1 MDSSKSLDCNL
12 SQVDNLEETK
22 IQCHI
27 TPSCLPKRDSPS
39 EDCTK
44 KRKFEIRDN
53 SECPSQEQ
61 GVKEKK
67 QCVDSKPA
75 IYKYEALHND
85 KSLIPAEI
93 WHYIF
98 TQCTI
103 KDLGALLKVNQLFN
117 SYLDANS
124 VFKRTVYRQSQSFLK
139 ILEPDI
145 IWKASRKVT
154 NSPCLPTPPEDKTEL
169 DMYRLAYGSLCQEC
183 GKQGKIQVVD
193 ANDPW
198 HPGPGE
204 NGVVPIWSFG
214 VRLCGKCLETSTS
227 KVNVESEMLL
237 YSELRSTL
245 LTALPSIFL
254 SNELHIVPSVTLKNK
269 LQCNKIHISKRF
281 SRAQIQEIKKEYEEV
296 SAMGGATVEE
306 WLKGLDSRGKRRRND
321 ALRWER
327 WQQSGGLDRLK
338 PHCTAGKANSSNIF
352 SHSKTQEKTKG
363 DLLDKCIS
371 GPLGLSSDNR
381 DFKLVE
387 EIKSTDSNSPT
398 ILEPIQ
404 NGYSHFTW
412 PQPQPKHDRT
422 KIEIAEMKAAR
433 KAEIERRCLT
443 LNPPLPAEEL
453 FSMASF
459 QAAIQIIQPFT
470 DNAWELLKPRL
481 VSQREETKHRERETF
496 LVEQKTMTQPSKKEG
511 KNPTGRVKEDS
522 PTPLLTKIG
531 GFADDFI
538 RDEWNGGERVWFENS
553 PLFAARVLIHVRKR
567 FYTGKTEKDVH
578 PHTTRQ
584 ISAGLPPNKK
594 LSLENMK
601 WVFDTKVKP
610 ITDKFRKTLFLCNA
624 CDLATRYY
632 GFEAVIQHYAAKH
645 TTQLSLGKLV
655 VCWKSEWPEESP
667 FKPNP
672 SSTPLHPIYNF
683 GPSASTDPILTRGHS
698 SVPDFSLLGSSIKNC
713 AKETHGASN
722 SILQHRDSEKKC
734 RSSRTGI
741 TEQTQYGTQG
751 VTSSIRSDHCSES
764 STHQSSIPPTI
775 CKRQENVEDTP
786 FSTNQHVI
794 TLQEDNE
801 YNKQLQNFAGH
812 IRDIWASIGSLK
824 KIPGTFK
831 AYTLVFHIIKR
842 FKDCFKQNPP
852 LILLKDVLHQKDMH
866 PVRNIHGLLCEACS
880 SAAMRKTETSNPEK
894 NMFSFFQLVK
904 HFHLVHEQNDSFNQ
918 ANLTIDWTHEM
929 VKLSELG
936 KICSIIESPG
946 IDKNRL
952 SLFVEAIPQL
962 TAKMKS
968 ITENEKR
975 TNTDSV
981 NIVTKNNTQSISIQ
995 DTSHESSVTSV
1006 KKNLTGTNSAANNNG
1021 ETNLS
1026 NPIEAN
1032 RRPGKSDIK
1041 SQHPPQQIEEYHKA
1055 LYSKS
1060 CNFPMDKKTA
1070 ISHKPSKRDLN
1081 HRDEIATLNIQKNML
1096 NYTREGGKYFNQQ
1109 EPKAN
1114 QTGSRSLDPSRE
1126 IKEPNPP
1133 IFMTAKDGRNKMKN
1147 VITITDTADRRNDR
1161 TLNVVVQVSQQQQP
1175 SQGRRLDARG
1185 ELSYPEFST
1194 QNRTQNIRGDRL
1206 QKYESRTSDLDD
1218 NSLYYSRIDHD
1229 VGYSTSL
1236 PGPLHKRFD
1245 YYSRSRHNEE
1255 ITRSRNNY
1263 SLPEPSCRDTGDI
1276 DDDCIYLGS
1285 KRIVDTL
1292 PNNITAV
1299 GLGPLD
1305 RDLTQGRRPYELKNI
1320 PIPHDHSI
1328 NLQNSRYSLENKN
1341 FREGTHDTRDKN
1353 THSSNPSTNNRRIEK
1368 IRRSRSPPYI
1378 RTDQPP
1384 GYQQD
1389 ASAMYR
1395 EISRPSIGRVVY
1407 ERSPSEQYYNR
1418 LYSDEPSYMREPWL
1432 SEEYE
1437 LVRISDP
1444 YRDYSIRRPSRHRM
1458 HAVSE
1463 SEPLLQPPF
1472 YETCISGP
1480 EVERRFKQENELQDS
1495 EPPHVY
1501 SHRRARNGI

>member
-1 MDSSKSLDCNL
+1 MDSSKSLDHNL
-12 SQVDNLEETK
+12 AQVDNSTLKETK

-27 TPSCLPKRDSPS
+27 TPSCLPKRESSS
-39 EDCTK
+39 EDCIK
-44 KRKFEIRDN
+44 KRKFEITDN
-53 SECPSQEQ
+53 SKCPSQEL
-61 GVKEKK
+61 GIKEKK

-75 IYKYEALHND
+75 IDRYEALHDD

-124 VFKRTVYRQSQSFLK
+124 VFKRTIYRQPQSILK
-139 ILEPDI
+139 TLEPDI

-214 VRLCGKCLETSTS
+214 VRLCGKCLEMSTS
-227 KVNVESEMLL
+227 KESEMLL

-245 LTALPSIFL
+245 LTALPFIYL
-254 SNELHIVPSVTLKNK
+254 SNELHILPSTTLKNK
-269 LQCNKIHISKRF
+269 LQSNTIHISKRF
-281 SRAQIQEIKKEYEEV
+281 SRAQIQEIKKEYEDV

-306 WLKGLDSRGKRRRND
+306 WLKGLDSRGKKRRND

-327 WQQSGGLDRLK
+327 WEQSGGLDRLK
-338 PHCTAGKANSSNIF
+338 PHCTAEKPDTSNIV
-352 SHSKTQEKTKG
+352 SHSNTNKKIKV
-363 DLLDKCIS
+363 DLLDKCSS

-381 DFKLVE
+381 DLKLVE

-404 NGYSHFTW
+404 NGYIHFTW
-412 PQPQPKHDRT
+412 PQSQPKHDRT

-443 LNPPLPAEEL
+443 LNPPLSAEKL
-453 FSMASF
+453 SSMASF

-481 VSQREETKHRERETF
+481 ISQREETKHREGFVVGPRTI
-496 LVEQKTMTQPSKKEG
+496 TQPSKKEG
-511 KNPTGRVKEDS
+511 KNPTCRDKEDS
-522 PTPLLTKIG
+522 PTPLLAKIG
-531 GFADDFI
+531 AFADDFI
-538 RDEWNGGERVWFENS
+538 KDEWNGGERVWFENS

-567 FYTGKTEKDVH
+567 FYTGKVEKDVYL
-578 PHTTRQ
+578 HTPRQ
-584 ISAGLPPNKK
+584 ILSGLPPNKK

-601 WVFDTKVKP
+601 WVFDTKIKP

-672 SSTPLHPIYNF
+672 VSTPLHPIYNF
-683 GPSASTDPILTRGHS
+683 GSSASTDPILTRGHLS
-698 SVPDFSLLGSSIKNC
+698 IPDYSLPGSSIKDC
-713 AKETHGASN
+713 SKETHDASN
-722 SILQHRDSEKKC
+722 TISQHKNSEQKS
-734 RSSRTGI
+734 RSSLTGF
-741 TEQTQYGTQG
+741 TDQTQFGTQG
-751 VTSSIRSDHCSES
+751 VFSSIRSDHCSES
-764 STHQSSIPPTI
+764 STRQSSIPPTI
-775 CKRQENVEDTP
+775 RKKPNNVEGAP
-786 FSTNQHVI
+786 LSINQHNI

-880 SAAMRKTETSNPEK
+880 SAAARKTEMPNPEK

-918 ANLTIDWTHEM
+918 ASLNVDWTHEM
-929 VKLSELG
+929 VKLSELS

-968 ITENEKR
+968 ITEKENR
-975 TNTDSV
+975 CDADSV
-981 NIVTKNNTQSISIQ
+981 NIVTKDNAQSISVQ
-995 DTSHESSVTSV
+995 DANHESSVTSV
-1006 KKNLTGTNSAANNNG
+1006 KKKLPETNSAANNNG
-1021 ETNLS
+1021 EINLS
-1026 NPIEAN
+1026 NPIETT
-1032 RRPGKSDIK
+1032 RRPRTSDIE
-1041 SQHPPQQIEEYHKA
+1041 SQHPHQQIEEYHKA
-1055 LYSKS
+1055 LYLKS
-1060 CNFPMDKKTA
+1060 CNFPIDKKTA

-1081 HRDEIATLNIQKNML
+1081 HRDEIATLKIQKNKL
-1096 NYTREGGKYFNQQ
+1096 NYTREGAKYFNQQ

-1114 QTGSRSLDPSRE
+1114 QTGSRSLDPSRG
-1126 IKEPNPP
+1126 IKELNPP
-1133 IFMTAKDGRNKMKN
+1133 IFLTSKDSRNKMKN

-1175 SQGRRLDARG
+1175 IQGRRLAARG

-1194 QNRTQNIRGDRL
+1194 QSRTQNIRGDRL
-1206 QKYESRTSDLDD
+1206 QKYESRTSDLED
-1218 NSLYYSRIDHD
+1218 NSLSYPRIDHD
-1229 VGYSTSL
+1229 VGYATSL
-1236 PGPLHKRFD
+1236 PNPLHKRFD
-1245 YYSRSRHNEE
+1245 YHSRSRRNEE
-1255 ITRSRNNY
+1255 ITRSKNNY
-1263 SLPEPSCRDTGDI
+1263 SFPKPSCRDTGDN

-1285 KRIVDTL
+1285 KRIIDTL
-1292 PNNITAV
+1292 PDNVTAAE
-1299 GLGPLD
+1299 LGPLD
-1305 RDLTQGRRPYELKNI
+1305 RGLTQSIRPYEFKNI
-1320 PIPHDHSI
+1320 PLPHDHSI
-1328 NLQNSRYSLENKN
+1328 NLQNSRYSFEDKN

-1353 THSSNPSTNNRRIEK
+1353 IYSSNPSSSNRRNEK
-1368 IRRSRSPPYI
+1368 SRRSRSPPEI
-1378 RTDQPP
+1378 RIVQQPRH
-1384 GYQQD
+1384 QED
-1389 ASAMYR
+1389 ASAVYR
-1395 EISRPSIGRVVY
+1395 ETSRPSIGRVVY

-1418 LYSDEPSYMREPWL
+1418 LYSDEPPYIREPWL

-1444 YRDYSIRRPSRHRM
+1444 YRDYSIRRPSRHRV

-1463 SEPLLQPPF
+1463 NESLLQPPL

-1480 EVERRFKQENELQDS
+1480 GAERRFKQENELRDS

-1501 SHRRARNGI
+1501 SQRRARYGI